1 MWKAVCLS
9 GSTRGLPPCFTYKHV
24 STHRVTYL
32 LFNFLPL
39 TQARVKIYSV
49 FSNPPIILSP
59 SLPPSV
65 THTRT
70 HSRLISSLVTRSGNE
85 SLSAITSCHFYHN
98 LLLIH
103 RSATTFKPPRD
114 WRICDPLNNGSE
126 TSKSW
131 LSSTRSTGSCGV
143 NSPWIGLI
151 QVHS

>member
-9 GSTRGLPPCFTYKHV
+9 GSARGLPPCFTNKHV
-24 STHRVTYL
+24 CTHRVTYL
-32 LFNFLPL
+32 LFNFLLL

-70 HSRLISSLVTRSGNE
+70 HIRLISSLVTRSGNE

-103 RSATTFKPPRD
+103 RSATTLKPCVAPPRD
-114 WRICDPLNNGSE
+114 WRISDPLNNGNE
-126 TSKSW
+126 TSKSFGYPVPDP
-131 LSSTRSTGSCGV
+131 L
-143 NSPWIGLI
+143 GL
-151 QVHS
+151 VG

>member
-9 GSTRGLPPCFTYKHV
+9 GSARGLPPCFTNKHV
-24 STHRVTYL
+24 CTHCVTYL
-32 LFNFLPL
+32 LFNFLLL
-39 TQARVKIYSV
+39 TQARAKIYSV

-103 RSATTFKPPRD
+103 RSATTLQPYVAPPRD
-114 WRICDPLNNGSE
+114 WRISDPLNNGSE
-126 TSKSW
+126 TSKSFGYPVPDP
-131 LSSTRSTGSCGV
+131 L
-143 NSPWIGLI
+143 GL
-151 QVHS
+151 VG

>member
-9 GSTRGLPPCFTYKHV
+9 GSTRGLPPCFTNKHV
-24 STHRVTYL
+24 CTHHVTYL

-103 RSATTFKPPRD
+103 RSATTFKPYVAPPRD
-114 WRICDPLNNGSE
+114 WRISDPSNNGSE
-126 TSKSW
+126 TYKSFGYPVPDP
-131 LSSTRSTGSCGV
+131 L
-143 NSPWIGLI
+143 GLEG
-151 QVHS
+151 